1 MGWDCP
7 VFNTKTSL
15 TIALES
21 AIRPF
26 ILRKALPMQP
36 IRLASRFLLPLLLL
50 AAAVAVAAS
59 RQPVYVGN
67 TAAQAIRMGM
77 LIAMCKEWG
86 QSHL

>member
-26 ILRKALPMQP
+26 I
-36 IRLASRFLLPLLLL
+36 LLPLLLL